1 MLSLSIS
8 QNGDQPLADQIV
20 AGIKRQIH
28 DRHLRPGAKLPS
40 IRNFAN
46 TYKVSRFTVVEAY
59 DRLVAMGYLR
69 SRRGAGFYTSDTSAP
84 ADPARAAPS
93 DNLKRNEEL
102 IWLIRRLLEADEN
115 AVLAGGPWLPNSWLD
130 EAGIRQSLN
139 VLARKNGAYL
149 LEYGHPFG
157 YLPLREHMVLM
168 LAGLGIT
175 ASAGQILL
183 TQGTSQALEF
193 VIRYLLK
200 PGDAALVDDPGYYN
214 LFGNLR
220 LQGVEMLAVPR
231 NPDGPD
237 VAILEKLAAAHRPK
251 VYFTQSVM
259 QNPTGTDMSPHVAFK
274 VLQAAERHNF
284 TVVEDDIFCDLQVRT
299 TPRLATLDQLN
310 RVIYA
315 RSFSKTLSGSLRV
328 GFLAC
333 SQDIANELA
342 DIKMLTS
349 ITTSQFTERLIYLM
363 LVDGHYRKYLSRLH
377 ERLGEARLNV
387 VRAFERIGLELYV
400 EPADG
405 MFVWARFPHIDDS
418 LALAEASQR
427 HGIMLAPGAVFR
439 PHLERSAWMRF
450 NVSCL
455 RRQAR
460 AGLAATADVE
470 HGDVAQTAAPP
481 PDTMASNFKLAQKI
495 EPSHAPAANR
505 DRSNDGFPPT
515 ATSTAKIPGGRST
528 LTQVFGGNAQIA
540 AIRRRLGEPASS
552 TLCCP

>member
-1 MLSLSIS
+1 MLSLTIS
-8 QNGDQPLADQIV
+8 RNSDQPLADQIV
-20 AGIKRQIH
+20 AGIKRQID
-28 DRHLRPGAKLPS
+28 DRHLRPGTKLPS
-40 IRNFAN
+40 IRNFAES
-46 TYKVSRFTVVEAY
+46 YKVSRFTVVEAY
-59 DRLVAMGYLR
+59 DRLVAMGYLQ
-69 SRRGAGFYTSDTSAP
+69 SRRGAGFYTA
-84 ADPARAAPS
+84 AARACGGPRPAAS
-93 DNLKRNEEL
+93 DNHKRNEEL
-102 IWLIRRLLEADEN
+102 VWLIRRLLEADEN
-115 AVLAGGPWLPNSWLD
+115 TLLAGGPWLPNSWLD

-139 VLARKNGAYL
+139 VLARKNGAHL

-157 YLPLREHMVLM
+157 YLPLREHLALM

-175 ASAGQILL
+175 AHAGQILL
-183 TQGTSQALEF
+183 TQGTSQALEL

-214 LFGNLR
+214 MFGNLR

-237 VAILEKLAAAHRPK
+237 IAILEKLAAAHRPK

-284 TVVEDDIFCDLQVRT
+284 IVVEDDIFCDLQVKT

-328 GFLAC
+328 GFVAC
-333 SQDIANELA
+333 AQDIANELA

-387 VRAFERIGLELYV
+387 VRAFERIGLELFV
-400 EPADG
+400 EPDG
-405 MFVWARFPHIDDS
+405 RHVRLGAIPAYRGLAGAGGSFAARRHHARAWRGLS
-418 LALAEASQR
+418 SASRALA
-427 HGIMLAPGAVFR
+427 MDAVQCCR
-439 PHLERSAWMRF
+439 
-450 NVSCL
+450 L
-455 RRQAR
+455 RRHAR
-460 AGLAATADVE
+460 AALAAAASRTQSGMKTAYPIN
-470 HGDVAQTAAPP
+470 G
-481 PDTMASNFKLAQKI
+481 N
-495 EPSHAPAANR
+495 
-505 DRSNDGFPPT
+505 
-515 ATSTAKIPGGRST
+515 STFAVWRG
-528 LTQVFGGNAQIA
+528 
-540 AIRRRLGEPASS
+540 
-552 TLCCP
+552 